1 MGFGPG
7 EGAVP
12 CCGGALAIFTCD
24 TTPGVATGTADA
36 NASMGA
42 AVTAIADGSGAGV
55 RGTCV
60 ATADGLG
67 EGADV
72 GGTLIATAIVDAGAL
87 VGTCSGSG
95 AAVTEITA
103 CVGTGLGASEFT
115 GAGVGFGGAVGANF
129 ASSCSTRG
137 CDGASRGRAARGG
150 FGRTAAWGT
159 GGVTF
164 TARAGALEGTG
175 RVLTVTITPPE
186 VDSGDCCDDD
196 VATENKKNAMR
207 TCTSAEVKKLT
218 AVRSG
223 RCRSNGSRLKRRSLR
238 ELSRTSLEPMEK
250 IQKRTKIVA
259 TLGPASREP
268 DVIRSLVL
276 SGANVFRLNFS
287 HGTPKEHGQTIDS
300 IRKIA
305 ADLNQHIAVLQDLPG
320 PKVRTGKFA
329 DGQTSVVLER
339 GAPFTITTEDV
350 PGTSQRVSVS
360 YRDLPADVAVGTRLY
375 LQDGAITLRILDKS
389 ATQIETTVEVGGDL
403 RPQQGINYPDG
414 TLNIEAVSDRDLE
427 FLAFGLEKEVD
438 YVAVSFVRSAEDIN
452 RVKQFMQER
461 GKNAHVLAK
470 IEKHEALDDIE
481 NIIAAADGIMVA
493 RGDLGIEIPLEQ
505 VPMIQKDLIARC
517 NRASK
522 PVVTATQ
529 MLESMTFNSRPTRAE
544 TTDVANAILDGTDAV
559 MLSGETARGQYPI
572 EAVRV
577 MAEIAREV
585 EKHYPHETLQLRRLE
600 GASRSIATSIAEAAT
615 RSSAELNLPYIV
627 TGTTTGNAA
636 HHISAFRPKA
646 HIVALTPVPE
656 VARRLALLWGI
667 ESILIERYSSID
679 VLLHITE
686 QRMLA
691 EGLVAR
697 RDCIAFTTG
706 MPVGKG
712 GTNLL
717 KIHEIA

>member
-1 MGFGPG
+1 VAAGR
-7 EGAVP
+7 
-12 CCGGALAIFTCD
+12 
-24 TTPGVATGTADA
+24 GVAIVVIG
-36 NASMGA
+36 G
-42 AVTAIADGSGAGV
+42 AVTAMTEGCGCGVAGGAVGALVGCGCGV
-55 RGTCV
+55 RGACV
-60 ATADGLG
+60 GATLGLG
-67 EGADV
+67 EGAAV
-72 GGTLIATAIVDAGAL
+72 GGTFIVTATVLAGAA

-95 AAVTEITA
+95 AGETAITA
-103 CVGTGLGASEFT
+103 CVGIGFGAAELS

-129 ASSCSTRG
+129 ASSCTTRG
-137 CDGASRGRAARGG
+137 CGGAERGCAATTRGDGTTCAC
-150 FGRTAAWGT
+150 GT
-159 GGVTF
+159 GNAAF
-164 TARAGALEGTG
+164 TAGAGALDGTG
-175 RVLTVTITPPE
+175 RELMVMMTPPGN
-186 VDSGDCCDDD
+186 DSGDCCDDD
-196 VATENKKNAMR
+196 VATENKKSAMR
-207 TCTSAEVKKLT
+207 ACTSIEARKLT

-223 RCRSNGSRLKRRSLR
+223 RCLSSGSRFNKRRSLR
-238 ELSRTSLEPMEK
+238 GFSRTSLEPMEK

-259 TLGPASREP
+259 TLGPASRDPEI
-268 DVIRSLVL
+268 IRALIH

-287 HGTPKEHGQTIDS
+287 HGSPQEHGATTDA

-305 ADLNQHIAVLQDLPG
+305 NELGEHIAVLQDLPG
-320 PKVRTGKFA
+320 PKVRTGPLA
-329 DGQTSVVLER
+329 DGQASVVLER
-339 GAPFTITTEDV
+339 GKPFTLTTEET
-350 PGTSQRVSVS
+350 PGTAERVSVS

-375 LQDGAITLRILDKS
+375 LQDGAITLRILDKT
-389 ATQIETTVEVGGDL
+389 ATEIATTVEVGGDL

-414 TLNIEAVSDRDLE
+414 TLKISAVSDRDLE
-427 FLAFGLEKEVD
+427 FLAFGLEKDVD
-438 YVAVSFVRSAEDIN
+438 YVAVSFVRSADDIH
-452 RVKQFMQER
+452 RVKQFIRDR
-461 GKNAHVLAK
+461 GKNPHVLAK
-470 IEKHEALDDIE
+470 IEKHEALDDIDK
-481 NIIAAADGIMVA
+481 IVAAADGIMVA
-493 RGDLGIEIPLEQ
+493 RGDLGIEVPLEQ
-505 VPMIQKDLIARC
+505 VPLIQKDLIARC

-585 EKHYPHETLQLRRLE
+585 EKHYPHEVLQLRRLE
-600 GASRSIATSIAEAAT
+600 GATRNIATSIAEAAT
-615 RSSAELNLPYIV
+615 RSSAELNLKYIV

-646 HIVALTPVPE
+646 QIIALTPLPE

-679 VLLHITE
+679 VLLHIME

-691 EGLVAR
+691 EGLVER
-697 RDCIAFTTG
+697 GDCVAFTTG
-706 MPVGKG
+706 MPVGGG